1 MEMRNWRHTNGTVG
15 NLTKESGDWRAQ
27 LHRQSS
33 VNKLTDTLIRHLPF
47 SGYERLQELKN
58 IAVRIEEEIYT
69 AATSQSEY
77 SRKICLNMLM
87 IETRLQ
93 NPMSDSFQSNNLCFS
108 VPLDSTAQAGN
119 PNGGDWQEEVYQKV
133 KAMKELYL
141 LDSRP
146 IQGANGSQVTPQ
158 VNTQGQQIMSQS
170 VHINTELS
178 GMQGSSSL
186 SFASPPISGLQ
197 QPTIST
203 VAGQILNMQSASR
216 AVGNHVMQPG
226 DWRAQLAAD
235 SRERIRNKIFDTLKR
250 HLPFTGQEGLQEL
263 EKIGGRFEEKI
274 YTIATSQSDYLRR
287 ISLKMLTMEI
297 GSHDPMSDL
306 IESISD
312 DGSALQIQEQVYD
325 ETSE

>member
-1 MEMRNWRHTNGTVG
+1 MDMRNWRHTNGTVG

-27 LHRQSS
+27 LHRQRS

-47 SGYERLQELKN
+47 SGYERLQELKT

-69 AATSQSEY
+69 AATNQSEY

-93 NPMSDSFQSNNLCFS
+93 NPMSYSLQSNSPSFS
-108 VPLDSTAQAGN
+108 VPLDLTAQAGN

-141 LDSRP
+141 LDLRP
-146 IQGANGSQVTPQ
+146 TQGSQV
-158 VNTQGQQIMSQS
+158 MSQS
-170 VHINTELS
+170 MHINPGLS

-197 QPTIST
+197 QPNIST
-203 VAGQILNMQSASR
+203 VAGQILNMQSASE
-216 AVGNHVMQPG
+216 AVGDHVMQPG
-226 DWRAQLAAD
+226 DWRAQLSAA
-235 SRERIRNKIFDTLKR
+235 SRERIRNRILDTLKR
-250 HLPFTGQEGLQEL
+250 HIPILPEL
-263 EKIGGRFEEKI
+263 EKITERFEEKI
-274 YTIATSQSDYLRR
+274 YTIATSQSDYLRK
-287 ISLKMLTMEI
+287 ISLKMLTMEL
-297 GSHDPMSDL
+297 GSHDPVPDL
-306 IESISD
+306 IQSSSASRNT
-312 DGSALQIQEQVYD
+312 GSALQLQIQEQFYN

>member
-1 MEMRNWRHTNGTVG
+1 MDMRNWRHTNGTVG

-27 LHRQSS
+27 LHRQRS

-47 SGYERLQELKN
+47 SGYERLQELKT

-69 AATSQSEY
+69 AATNQSEY

-93 NPMSDSFQSNNLCFS
+93 NPISDSFQSNNLSFS
-108 VPLDSTAQAGN
+108 VPLDSTDQAGN

-133 KAMKELYL
+133 EAMKELYL

-146 IQGANGSQVTPQ
+146 IQGANG
-158 VNTQGQQIMSQS
+158 
-170 VHINTELS
+170 L
-178 GMQGSSSL
+178 
-186 SFASPPISGLQ
+186 
-197 QPTIST
+197 
-203 VAGQILNMQSASR
+203 

-226 DWRAQLAAD
+226 DWRTQVAAD
-235 SRERIRNKIFDTLKR
+235 SRERIRNKILDTLKR
-250 HLPFTGQEGLQEL
+250 HLPFAGHEGLQEL
-263 EKIGGRFEEKI
+263 EKISERFEEKI
-274 YTIATSQSDYLRR
+274 YTTATSQSDYLRR
-287 ISLKMLTMEI
+287 ISLKMLTIET
-297 GSHDPMSDL
+297 GSHDPMSYL
-306 IESISD
+306 IESSSD